1 MRIDSVP
8 FWANL
13 FLYFFESKYIQ
24 QIILVKYLR
33 SYEYHDR
40 SRFKDDL
47 WTVNDSVEFCSS
59 FKNMYPKELDTKRG
73 TSRETYEQ
81 FRYYHGVWHH
91 CLLTS
96 LQKEMNYHFPLF
108 ACSTHP
114 SKFHH
119 QFFMLF
125 SKLLW
130 LVRWT
135 LRLTELIPFTS
146 EL

>member
-59 FKNMYPKELDTKRG
+59 FKNMYPKELDSKRG

-81 FRYYHGVWHH
+81 FRYYHGVWHL
-91 CLLTS
+91 CLLTLWKKRWITIS
-96 LQKEMNYHFPLF
+96 H
-108 ACSTHP
+108 CSHAPPTHQN
-114 SKFHH
+114 STINFLCYF
-119 QFFMLF
+119 QSYFG
-125 SKLLW
+125 
-130 LVRWT
+130 
-135 LRLTELIPFTS
+135 
-146 EL
+146 